1 MVGRYSHR
9 SRKSSETYVKG
20 RPLAP
25 LILNLRYK
33 VTHNRQYDKGKIPII
48 L

>member
-25 LILNLRYK
+25 LILNLYCK
-33 VTHNRQYDKGKIPII
+33 DTYNRQYDKGKIPTIS
-48 L
+48 

>member
-20 RPLAP
+20 QPLAP
-25 LILNLRYK
+25 LILNLCCK
-33 VTHNRQYDKGKIPII
+33 FTHNRHYEQGEIPTIS
-48 L
+48 